1 MACGGSRRPR
11 VGLVRVG
18 LVGDWWGRERGSE
31 AACTPPASAPAVEKI
46 WVNLYN
52 FANKTIHALTLTM
65 NTMSTKVASVCM
77 KNEK

>member
-1 MACGGSRRPR
+1 MGS
-11 VGLVRVG
+11 VRVG

-65 NTMSTKVASVCM
+65 NTNIITMSTKVAVFVYM